1 MSYILDALRKSDEER
16 KQRQDAQEQPGLAGF
31 IRPKA
36 AGRNKRT
43 PALILTSFMLLV
55 IVILAGG
62 WWYTSRESEQIK
74 TDLSSAGAVQ
84 SPASD
89 ISEQRITAPEA
100 ELVREEK
107 PTAQIA
113 APAPSSEQAQPI
125 PPEELSYLADL
136 PFEVQSSIPE
146 MNFSGHV
153 YSPTPELRLIMING
167 SIVREQDLVEPE
179 LMLEEITE
187 TGVIMRYRQRFFK
200 IKLF

>member
-1 MSYILDALRKSDEER
+1 
-16 KQRQDAQEQPGLAGF
+16 
-31 IRPKA
+31 
-36 AGRNKRT
+36 
-43 PALILTSFMLLV
+43 MLLV

-74 TDLSSAGAVQ
+74 TDVSSADAVQ
-84 SPASD
+84 SPVPE

-100 ELVREEK
+100 EVVQEEK

-113 APAPSSEQAQPI
+113 ASTPSLEQAQQI

-153 YSPTPELRLIMING
+153 YSLTPELRLIMING
-167 SIVREQDLVEPE
+167 SIVREEDLVEPE
-179 LMLEEITE
+179 LILEEITE
-187 TGVIMRYRQRFFK
+187 TGVIMKYRERFFK